1 MNNKKTKT
9 VSSVRKF
16 NKFEAAADFGGSVE
30 IDAWTIED
38 RKPVASIDVYDN
50 DADHRPYGCSA
61 GGVVEITDPNTL
73 RLLAKSLL
81 EAAEYIDAIN
91 AERTRKTKAT
101 LKKRGRTI
109 TKA

>member
-1 MNNKKTKT
+1 MKTKKTKT
-9 VSSVRKF
+9 VSAVRKF

-38 RKPVASIDVYDN
+38 RKPVASIDVYDA
-50 DADHRPYGCSA
+50 ADRPYGCSA

-73 RLLAKSLL
+73 RMLADALL
-81 EAAEYIDAIN
+81 EAAEYIEAIN

-101 LKKRGRTI
+101 LKKRGRTN
-109 TKA
+109 KA